1 MCRSAGPAADALREH
16 AKRFPPV
23 GTTSPWKVADGP
35 PVTGRLVLTG
45 PPGGHSW
52 RTSLNEEAWRPAP
65 AAAGVLPGPERGRP
79 HAESRE
85 RSSRSLAHDRTRP
98 NDSPEAAKSPLPA
111 GKPQA
116 GGLLVGA
123 YFFLPWFLT
132 ASIAAAAASGSR
144 YLPPGVTGLK
154 SVSSS

>member
-23 GTTSPWKVADGP
+23 GTTSPWKAADGP
-35 PVTGRLVLTG
+35 PVTGRLVL
-45 PPGGHSW
+45 P
-52 RTSLNEEAWRPAP
+52 
-65 AAAGVLPGPERGRP
+65 VPERGRP

-98 NDSPEAAKSPLPA
+98 NDGPEAAKSPLPA
-111 GKPQA
+111 ENPQA
-116 GGLLVGA
+116 GGLFVGA